1 MVSCFSYI
9 VIEKN
14 KELHPFNYCNVELA
28 LKNSEFFL
36 FPLKIFCRVYKY
48 IVNSAMR
55 KKEKIKGMHN
65 EIH

>member
-14 KELHPFNYCNVELA
+14 KELHPLIIA